1 MRRERGN
8 RKMKKILDILEIV
21 VYSVVA
27 ATVIYGTLVLL
38 AVINMN

>member
-1 MRRERGN
+1 
-8 RKMKKILDILEIV
+8 MKKILDILEIV

>member
-1 MRRERGN
+1 
-8 RKMKKILDILEIV
+8 MKKILDILEIV

-38 AVINMN
+38 AVINIK